1 MDGTPENDLPVGFNL
16 YVFSLSL
23 SLYVCLFLDGSGQD
37 S

>member
-16 YVFSLSL
+16 YVFLSL

>member
-16 YVFSLSL
+16 YVSL